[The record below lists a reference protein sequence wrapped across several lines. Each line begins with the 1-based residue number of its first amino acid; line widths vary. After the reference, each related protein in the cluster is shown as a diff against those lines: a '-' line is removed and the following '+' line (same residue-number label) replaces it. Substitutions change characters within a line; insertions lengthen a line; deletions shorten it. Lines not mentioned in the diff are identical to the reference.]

1 MSARLQT
8 KVAASART
16 PVSAARTPSTQS
28 PAFSPESVR
37 TAVLSPS
44 IGLRLQRKC
53 DCGKT
58 TEAEGECAECKKKK
72 ELQRRATGQAPERVP
87 SIVHDVLRSHGQP
100 LDEPAR
106 ESMEQRF
113 GHDFNDVRVHADAR
127 AGESAR
133 AVNALAFTVGSN
145 VVFAPGQY
153 QPASAEGQ
161 RLLAH
166 ELTHVVQ
173 QRGASG
179 SLSSLSI
186 ADSNSHAEREADS
199 MAGGASAPTSA
210 ARQSAPR
217 RITPA
222 PQALHK
228 QGPGDANAG
237 SGFNTGLG
245 SKLQVD
251 PKLTAQFLAMCAM
264 GQGDPLLCAKIRA
277 QSDPSSAGAT
287 TLTDPGAGF
296 KITPEMMREAQD
308 KVNPP
313 TGNQASPAAADP
325 VAPAPRLKS
334 PWSSDVLS
342 GTIVEYK
349 SPAAQFKVSIPDG
362 VAAKFRAQIHDAQ
375 FIRINIGVSTS
386 AQFTAS
392 IKIDNVPIELSSTID
407 PIGNKASVSLK
418 VFGATSKCATSVD
431 PAVVAKVQDAGQKV
445 EAAWKAFQ
453 APATP
458 VPTTTTAKPADPSQT
473 GLAKDIQDV
482 KNTVGG
488 VVDKLQPE
496 IALGTAIAAF
506 VSAVEAVEKAK
517 KTPCVKASIM
527 FGATFD
533 TPLNPDPNDPLNK
546 PRFNLGL
553 SGTF

>member
-1 MSARLQT
+1 MSARLQA
-8 KVAASART
+8 KVAAPALA
-16 PVSAARTPSTQS
+16 PVSPARKHSVQS
-28 PAFSPESVR
+28 SASSLEGVR
-37 TAVLSPS
+37 SIGLSQLS
-44 IGLRLQRKC
+44 GLRLQRKC
-53 DCGKT
+53 GCGK
-58 TEAEGECAECKKKK
+58 EAGAEGECAECRQKK
-72 ELQRRATGQAPERVP
+72 ELQRRASGQAPERVP
-87 SIVHDVLRSHGQP
+87 SIVHDVLRSHGRP

-106 ESMEQRF
+106 EVMEQRF
-113 GHDFNDVRVHADAR
+113 GHDFGDVRVHADSR

-133 AVNALAFTVGSN
+133 AVNALAFTVGSS

-153 QPASAEGQ
+153 RPTSAEGQ

-186 ADSNSHAEREADS
+186 ADSGSHAEREADS
-199 MAGGASAPTSA
+199 MAARVSVPSPA
-210 ARQSAPR
+210 AKW
-217 RITPA
+217 PA
-222 PQALHK
+222 PQPITPSTHALHK

-237 SGFNTGLG
+237 SGLNTGLG
-245 SKLQVD
+245 LKYQID
-251 PKLTAQFLAMCAM
+251 PKLTAQFLSMCAM

-277 QSDPSSAGAT
+277 QSDPTLSGAK
-287 TLTDPGAGF
+287 LDDPGGGL

-313 TGNQASPAAADP
+313 TGNQPTQATTDPPSPGVP
-325 VAPAPRLKS
+325 KKS
-334 PWSSDVLS
+334 PWSSDILG
-342 GTIVEYK
+342 GTIVQYK
-349 SPAAQFKVSIPDG
+349 SPSAQFKVSIPDG
-362 VAAKFRAQIHDAQ
+362 VTAKFRSQIHDAQ
-375 FIRINIGVSTS
+375 FLRIDIGVSTS
-386 AQFTAS
+386 AKFTAS

-431 PAVVAKVQDAGQKV
+431 PAVVAKIQDAGKKV
-445 EAAWKAFQ
+445 EEAWKAFQ
-453 APATP
+453 TPATP
-458 VPTTTTAKPADPSQT
+458 APLATTAKPAGPAPT
-473 GLAKDIQDV
+473 GIEKDVQDV
-482 KNTVGG
+482 KNTVEG
-488 VVDKLQPE
+488 VVDRLQPE
-496 IALGTAIAAF
+496 IALGKAVAAF

-517 KTPCVKASIM
+517 KTPCVKASIQ

-546 PRFNLGL
+546 PKINFGL

>member
-1 MSARLQT
+1 MSTRLQSEVVT
-8 KVAASART
+8 SALT
-16 PVSAARTPSTQS
+16 PVSASQKRTTTLPASSSESAR
-28 PAFSPESVR
+28 V
-37 TAVLSPS
+37 VGLSPS
-44 IGLRLQRKC
+44 SGLRLQRKC
-53 DCGKT
+53 GGGKT
-58 TEAEGECAECKKKK
+58 PEAENECSECKKKK
-72 ELQRRATGQAPERVP
+72 ELQRRASGQAPERVP
-87 SIVHDVLRSHGQP
+87 SIVHDVLSSRGRP
-100 LDEPAR
+100 LDEQTR
-106 ESMEQRF
+106 EAMGQRF
-113 GHDFNDVRVHADAR
+113 GYDFSDVQVHANAR

-153 QPASAEGQ
+153 QPASADGQ

-186 ADSNSHAEREADS
+186 ADSGSHAEREADR
-199 MAGGASAPTSA
+199 AAASVSG
-210 ARQSAPR
+210 PR
-217 RITPA
+217 SVPQRITPA
-222 PQALHK
+222 AHALHK

-237 SGFNTGLG
+237 SG

-277 QSDPSSAGAT
+277 QSDPSLADAT
-287 TLTDPGAGF
+287 TLKGPGAGL

-313 TGNQASPAAADP
+313 TGSQATPATADP
-325 VAPAPRLKS
+325 AAPAPRLKS

-349 SPAAQFKVSIPDG
+349 SPSAQFKVSIPDG

-431 PAVVAKVQDAGQKV
+431 PAVVAKIQDVGQQV

-453 APATP
+453 QPATP
-458 VPTTTTAKPADPSQT
+458 APVATTAKPAGPAPT
-473 GLAKDIQDV
+473 GLDKDVQDV
-482 KNTVGG
+482 KNTVEG

-496 IALGTAIAAF
+496 IALGKAIAAF
-506 VSAVEAVEKAK
+506 VQAVEAVDKAK
-517 KTPCVKASIM
+517 KNPCVKASIM

-533 TPLNPDPNDPLNK
+533 APLNSDPNDPLNK

>member
-1 MSARLQT
+1 
-8 KVAASART
+8 VG
-16 PVSAARTPSTQS
+16 
-28 PAFSPESVR
+28 
-37 TAVLSPS
+37 LSPPS
-44 IGLRLQRKC
+44 GLRLQRKC
-53 DCGKT
+53 GCGKAAG
-58 TEAEGECAECKKKK
+58 AEGECAECKQKK
-72 ELQRRATGQAPERVP
+72 ELQRHASGPAPERVP
-87 SIVHDVLRSHGQP
+87 SIVHDVLRSHGRP
-100 LDEPAR
+100 LNEPAR
-106 ESMEQRF
+106 EAMEQRF
-113 GHDFNDVRVHADAR
+113 GHDFSDVRVHADSR

-153 QPASAEGQ
+153 QPESAEGQ

-199 MAGGASAPTSA
+199 VASRVSAPT
-210 ARQSAPR
+210 RVAPR
-217 RITPA
+217 PAPQRISPA

-228 QGPGDANAG
+228 QGPGDASTG

-251 PKLTAQFLAMCAM
+251 PKLTAEFLAMCAM
-264 GQGDPLLCAKIRA
+264 GKGDPMLCAKIRV
-277 QSDPSSAGAT
+277 QSDP
-287 TLTDPGAGF
+287 TLSGTKLEDPGAGL
-296 KITPEMMREAQD
+296 KITPDMMREAQD

-313 TGNQASPAAADP
+313 SGNKTSTPTADP
-325 VAPAPRLKS
+325 GAPAPPKKS
-334 PWSSDVLS
+334 PWSSDVMS

-362 VAAKFRAQIHDAQ
+362 VAAKFKSQIHDAQ
-375 FIRINIGVSTS
+375 FIRIDIGVSTT
-386 AQFTAS
+386 AKFTAS

-431 PAVVAKVQDAGQKV
+431 PAVVAKIQDVGKKV
-445 EAAWKAFQ
+445 EEAWKAFQ
-453 APATP
+453 TPATP
-458 VPTTTTAKPADPSQT
+458 APVATTAKPADSPAT
-473 GLAKDIQDV
+473 GMAKDVQDV
-482 KNTVGG
+482 KNTVEG

-496 IALGTAIAAF
+496 ITLGKAIAAF
-506 VSAVEAVEKAK
+506 VSAVEAVDKAK
-517 KTPCVKASIM
+517 KTPCVKASIQ

-533 TPLNPDPNDPLNK
+533 TPLNPDPNDPLNR
-546 PRFNLGL
+546 PRINFGL

>member
-1 MSARLQT
+1 
-8 KVAASART
+8 
-16 PVSAARTPSTQS
+16 
-28 PAFSPESVR
+28 
-37 TAVLSPS
+37 
-44 IGLRLQRKC
+44 
-53 DCGKT
+53 
-58 TEAEGECAECKKKK
+58 
-72 ELQRRATGQAPERVP
+72 
-87 SIVHDVLRSHGQP
+87 
-100 LDEPAR
+100 
-106 ESMEQRF
+106 MEQRF
-113 GHDFNDVRVHADAR
+113 GHDFSDVRVHADSR

-133 AVNALAFTVGSN
+133 AVNALAFTVGSSL
-145 VVFAPGQY
+145 VFAPGQY
-153 QPASAEGQ
+153 QPTSAEGQ

-186 ADSNSHAEREADS
+186 ADSGPHAEREADS
-199 MAGGASAPTSA
+199 VA
-210 ARQSAPR
+210 ARVSTPTPVAQR
-217 RITPA
+217 PA
-222 PQALHK
+222 PQPITHSSQALHK

-245 SKLQVD
+245 LKYQVD
-251 PKLTAQFLAMCAM
+251 PKLTAQFLSMCAM

-277 QSDPSSAGAT
+277 QSGPTLSGAK
-287 TLTDPGAGF
+287 LDDPGAGL

-313 TGNQASPAAADP
+313 TGNQTSTPTADP
-325 VAPAPRLKS
+325 GAPAPPKKS
-334 PWSSDVLS
+334 PGSSDVLS

-375 FIRINIGVSTS
+375 FIRIDIGVSTS
-386 AQFTAS
+386 AKFTAS

-431 PAVVAKVQDAGQKV
+431 PAVVAKIQDVGKKV
-445 EAAWKAFQ
+445 EEAWQAFQ
-453 APATP
+453 KPATP
-458 VPTTTTAKPADPSQT
+458 APVATTATPASPPPT
-473 GLAKDIQDV
+473 GLAKDVQDI

-488 VVDKLQPE
+488 VADQLQPE
-496 IALGTAIAAF
+496 IALGKAIAAF
-506 VSAVEAVEKAK
+506 VQAVEAVDKAK

-533 TPLNPDPNDPLNK
+533 TPLNPDPTDPLNK
-546 PRFNLGL
+546 PKINFGL